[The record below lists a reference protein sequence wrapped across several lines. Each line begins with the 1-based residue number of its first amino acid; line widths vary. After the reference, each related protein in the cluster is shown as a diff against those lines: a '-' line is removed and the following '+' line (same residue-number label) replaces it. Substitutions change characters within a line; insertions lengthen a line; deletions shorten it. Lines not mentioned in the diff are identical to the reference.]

1 MLGVQKEC
9 KKECKLQS
17 VGKTQ
22 NIMAKLA
29 LVLDT
34 RSGNGDFPLKV
45 RISTKKTKAY
55 IGLSIRLTPEQWDEE
70 SGKIVNHDDEKKLN
84 LFVENKMTIYKSIL
98 LKLDLAGQTDNY
110 SANELRDILERGGV
124 IEKKDDGEAFLEY
137 YKHCVT
143 RKFKD
148 STKVSYQQA
157 LNNLLRFDP
166 LLAEKKFED
175 ITLRYLEEFD
185 KWMTERGITQN
196 SRNVYYRNIRAVF
209 NDAIDEDITTNY
221 PFRKFKL
228 KKVATRK
235 RSLTVEELRILRDY
249 PCEEWQEKY
258 RDLFMLMFY
267 LCGIN
272 GADLYPAKKIQV
284 RKGRLEYERAK
295 TYKAYSVKI
304 EPEAQAIIDKY
315 AGDEYLL
322 KFCEGGKDYI
332 HTLQLMSRGLK
343 KIGPYT
349 RKRPYNKKEYK
360 PLFPD
365 LTQYWCRHTWATIAA
380 ELDIPKETIAA
391 ALGHDMGNTT
401 TAIYINFNQKKVDD
415 ANRRIIDYL
424 NEK

>member
-1 MLGVQKEC
+1 M
-9 KKECKLQS
+9 QS

-55 IGLSIRLTPEQWDEE
+55 IGLSIRLTPEQWNEE